1 MDFDSCH
8 AVGRVR
14 SQRRRMDA
22 ELDDAVGA
30 GALRRPRL
38 LRRHQRR
45 RRPPQRRLAPPPG
58 AMVNEF
64 FPVTFLVTWFFGYFG
79 YLVFWLLWLLWLL
92 WFPVTFFGNFL
103 VTYFL
108 VTFWGFFWLQSLVF
122 LVTEFGYLVTEFGFW
137 LPSLVFWFLGF
148 LVFFLLILFS
158 GYLLVTYFWL
168 PSLVFH
174 RVVLSWVKSIAKV
187 FFMNFYKCLPSF
199 TRFMR
204 LYCFIEQ
211 SLSGFSS
218 LEKVVSVNR
227 YRVYR
232 VSLGSIRFL

>member
-1 MDFDSCH
+1 MMDFDSCH

-79 YLVFWLLWLLWLL
+79 YLVFWLLWLL
-92 WFPVTFFGNFL
+92 GFL
-103 VTYFL
+103 VTL
-108 VTFWGFFWLQSLVF
+108 VTLVTLVSGYFFW
-122 LVTEFGYLVTEFGFW
+122 
-137 LPSLVFWFLGF
+137 
-148 LVFFLLILFS
+148 
-158 GYLLVTYFWL
+158 
-168 PSLVFH
+168 
-174 RVVLSWVKSIAKV
+174 
-187 FFMNFYKCLPSF
+187 
-199 TRFMR
+199 
-204 LYCFIEQ
+204 
-211 SLSGFSS
+211 
-218 LEKVVSVNR
+218 
-227 YRVYR
+227 
-232 VSLGSIRFL
+232 